1 VNEKRIVYKQHILSV
16 FSVSIALDG
25 KQPQKKC
32 DGEVAGVPMY
42 SLLSPLEDPVDA
54 E

>member
-1 VNEKRIVYKQHILSV
+1 VYKQHVLSV

-25 KQPQKKC
+25 EKPQVKC
-32 DGEVAGVPMY
+32 DGKVAGVPMD
-42 SLLSPLEDPVDA
+42 SLLSPLEETVDV

>member
-1 VNEKRIVYKQHILSV
+1 VNEKRIVYKQHVISV
-16 FSVSIALDG
+16 FSLLIALDG

-32 DGEVAGVPMY
+32 DGEVAGVHMD
-42 SLLSPLEDPVDA
+42 SLQSPLEELVDV

>member
-1 VNEKRIVYKQHILSV
+1 MNEKRIVYKQHVISV
-16 FSVSIALDG
+16 FSLLIALDG

-32 DGEVAGVPMY
+32 DGEVAGVPMD
-42 SLLSPLEDPVDA
+42 SFLSPLEDPVDA